1 MRVGWEAQL
10 AGSTHYNLHS
20 AGLANLAIWPVY
32 KVYKDWAKHTWSAIT
47 QPKNICCILPKQN
60 HLMLFQVL
68 KTLGDTLGLQLQLQ
82 LQPKVTLVIVMVV
95 AIFASVNASPL
106 VAKGKYLSRR
116 FFLNSRRLVL
126 PRPPPT
132 SSLDTHCTDVIVPEE
147 SKEIEKSSSSKLQ
160 FVKVKRESS
169 NQKAELIGKL

>member
-1 MRVGWEAQL
+1 
-10 AGSTHYNLHS
+10 
-20 AGLANLAIWPVY
+20 
-32 KVYKDWAKHTWSAIT
+32 
-47 QPKNICCILPKQN
+47 
-60 HLMLFQVL
+60 MLFQVL

-132 SSLDTHCTDVIVPEE
+132 SSLDTHCTDVIGPEE

-169 NQKAELIGKL
+169 NQKAELIGKLYKVLSLRAWVANKTLMATPLKNIEGSPLANKQLLEG

>member
-1 MRVGWEAQL
+1 M
-10 AGSTHYNLHS
+10 
-20 AGLANLAIWPVY
+20 
-32 KVYKDWAKHTWSAIT
+32 
-47 QPKNICCILPKQN
+47 
-60 HLMLFQVL
+60 
-68 KTLGDTLGLQLQLQ
+68 QLQLQ

-106 VAKGKYLSRR
+106 VAKGKYL
-116 FFLNSRRLVL
+116 SRRLVL

-169 NQKAELIGKL
+169 NQKAELIGKLFKVLSLRAWVANKTLMATPLKNIEGSPLANKQLLEG

>member
-1 MRVGWEAQL
+1 
-10 AGSTHYNLHS
+10 
-20 AGLANLAIWPVY
+20 
-32 KVYKDWAKHTWSAIT
+32 
-47 QPKNICCILPKQN
+47 
-60 HLMLFQVL
+60 MLFQVL

-116 FFLNSRRLVL
+116 FFLNSRWLLL

-147 SKEIEKSSSSKLQ
+147 SKGIEEKSLLPQNFNLLRLKGNLRI
-160 FVKVKRESS
+160 KRRSLLANS
-169 NQKAELIGKL
+169 TRCCH

>member
-1 MRVGWEAQL
+1 
-10 AGSTHYNLHS
+10 
-20 AGLANLAIWPVY
+20 
-32 KVYKDWAKHTWSAIT
+32 
-47 QPKNICCILPKQN
+47 
-60 HLMLFQVL
+60 MLFQVL

-95 AIFASVNASPL
+95 AIFASLASVNASPL

-147 SKEIEKSSSSKLQ
+147 SKEIEDKSLLPQNFNLLRLKGNLRI
-160 FVKVKRESS
+160 KRRSLLANS
-169 NQKAELIGKL
+169 TRCCH

>member
-1 MRVGWEAQL
+1 
-10 AGSTHYNLHS
+10 
-20 AGLANLAIWPVY
+20 
-32 KVYKDWAKHTWSAIT
+32 
-47 QPKNICCILPKQN
+47 
-60 HLMLFQVL
+60 MLFQVL

-106 VAKGKYLSRR
+106 AAKGKYLSRR
-116 FFLNSRRLVL
+116 INSQRLVL

-147 SKEIEKSSSSKLQ
+147 SKEIEDKSL
-160 FVKVKRESS
+160 
-169 NQKAELIGKL
+169 LP

>member
-1 MRVGWEAQL
+1 
-10 AGSTHYNLHS
+10 
-20 AGLANLAIWPVY
+20 
-32 KVYKDWAKHTWSAIT
+32 
-47 QPKNICCILPKQN
+47 
-60 HLMLFQVL
+60 MLFQVL
-68 KTLGDTLGLQLQLQ
+68 KTLGDTLGLK
-82 LQPKVTLVIVMVV
+82 LQPKVTLVIVMSTC
-95 AIFASVNASPL
+95 FASVNASPL

-169 NQKAELIGKL
+169 NQKAELIGKLYKVLSLRAWVANKTLMATPLKNIEGSPLANKQLLEG

>member
-1 MRVGWEAQL
+1 MRGGWEAQL

-60 HLMLFQVL
+60 YLMLFQVL
-68 KTLGDTLGLQLQLQ
+68 KTLGDTLGLQ

-106 VAKGKYLSRR
+106 VAKGKYFFSQQPAAGFTSTASHFFTWYALHWRNRPRR
-116 FFLNSRRLVL
+116 VERNWR
-126 PRPPPT
+126 
-132 SSLDTHCTDVIVPEE
+132 
-147 SKEIEKSSSSKLQ
+147 KKSSSSKLQ

>member
-1 MRVGWEAQL
+1 
-10 AGSTHYNLHS
+10 
-20 AGLANLAIWPVY
+20 
-32 KVYKDWAKHTWSAIT
+32 
-47 QPKNICCILPKQN
+47 
-60 HLMLFQVL
+60 MLFQVL

-147 SKEIEKSSSSKLQ
+147 SKEIEEKSLLPQNFNLLKL
-160 FVKVKRESS
+160 KRESS
-169 NQKAELIGKL
+169 NQKAELIGKLYKVLSLRAWVANKTLMATPLKNIEGSPLANKQLLEG

>member
-1 MRVGWEAQL
+1 
-10 AGSTHYNLHS
+10 
-20 AGLANLAIWPVY
+20 
-32 KVYKDWAKHTWSAIT
+32 
-47 QPKNICCILPKQN
+47 
-60 HLMLFQVL
+60 MLFQVL

-169 NQKAELIGKL
+169 NQKAELIGKLYKVLSLRAWVANKTLMATPLKNVEGSPLANKQLLEG

>member
-1 MRVGWEAQL
+1 
-10 AGSTHYNLHS
+10 
-20 AGLANLAIWPVY
+20 
-32 KVYKDWAKHTWSAIT
+32 
-47 QPKNICCILPKQN
+47 
-60 HLMLFQVL
+60 MLFQVL
-68 KTLGDTLGLQLQLQ
+68 KTLGDTLGLQ

-132 SSLDTHCTDVIVPEE
+132 SSLDTHCTDVIIPEE
-147 SKEIEKSSSSKLQ
+147 SKEIEKSSSLKLQ
-160 FVKVKRESS
+160 VVKVKRESS